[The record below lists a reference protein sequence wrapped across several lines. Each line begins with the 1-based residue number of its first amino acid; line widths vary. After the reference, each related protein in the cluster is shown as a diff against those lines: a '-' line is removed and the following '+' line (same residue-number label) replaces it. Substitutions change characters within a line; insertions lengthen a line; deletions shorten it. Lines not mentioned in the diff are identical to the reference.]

1 MTELKKVGVV
11 PGNEV
16 EVLSVAGSNKPIE
29 VRGENG
35 TTELTPGI
43 AHAVMVRAK

>member
-1 MTELKKVGVV
+1 MTELKEVGVV

-16 EVLSVAGSNKPIE
+16 EILSVVGPNKPIE

-35 TTELTPGI
+35 STELPVSI